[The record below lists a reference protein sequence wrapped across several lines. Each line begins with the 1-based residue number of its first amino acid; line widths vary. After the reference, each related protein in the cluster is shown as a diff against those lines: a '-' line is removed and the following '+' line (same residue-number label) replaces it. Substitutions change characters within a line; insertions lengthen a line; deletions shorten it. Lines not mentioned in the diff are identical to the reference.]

1 MDYDIIVFVLIVPF
15 HPSCVLESSRSEC
28 SMMAKCLHVV
38 SVTVLV
44 TRQPS
49 VRTLFVLTVMALAML
64 RKNVSVLCTAVFV
77 RVASILL
84 VHAHFP
90 GVDQE
95 LVILLSSRL
104 RNMELRVVMILVQ
117 NIPLELMITMELIE
131 LMELILM

>member
-1 MDYDIIVFVLIVPF
+1 
-15 HPSCVLESSRSEC
+15 
-28 SMMAKCLHVV
+28 MAKCLHVG

-131 LMELILM
+131 LILM